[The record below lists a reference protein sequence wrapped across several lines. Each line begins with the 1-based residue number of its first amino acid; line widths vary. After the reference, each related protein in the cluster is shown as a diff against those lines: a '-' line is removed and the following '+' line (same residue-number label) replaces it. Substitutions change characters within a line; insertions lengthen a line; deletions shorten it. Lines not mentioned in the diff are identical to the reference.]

1 MTRITSAIVFSA
13 WALFMALTASAAFA
27 AWDVDSMNIQID
39 QTSVVVNEGCSGT
52 LIDLDERVVLT
63 AAHCVKAQF
72 EQVTVED
79 IADDGTIT
87 RREVRRQVPG
97 FVKQLLFVDSVEVR
111 QVQYRTKLLAVD
123 KRRDLALVQIIS
135 PIPNLMASE
144 IACESPRRGEGVYIV
159 GNPGGWLYASVVK
172 GIVSSVERTYGLIDF
187 GQEES
192 EPLMQVSGGIIGG
205 NSGGAVYNADGF
217 LVGVP
222 VLGNRTNETLG
233 FAAPLDTVKAF
244 LTDHGMGSLFA
255 HCAI

>member
-52 LIDLDERVVLT
+52 LIDLDERDVLT

-87 RREVRRQVPG
+87 KREVRRQVPG

-135 PIPNLMASE
+135 DNIAAIRSQPTPVLANQLIVGISILLMILAVAMLVEAALALIARNKGTNDPNL
-144 IACESPRRGEGVYIV
+144 P
-159 GNPGGWLYASVVK
+159 SVA
-172 GIVSSVERTYGLIDF
+172 T
-187 GQEES
+187 
-192 EPLMQVSGGIIGG
+192 
-205 NSGGAVYNADGF
+205 
-217 LVGVP
+217 VP
-222 VLGNRTNETLG
+222 
-233 FAAPLDTVKAF
+233 A
-244 LTDHGMGSLFA
+244 
-255 HCAI
+255 